1 MGTPIP
7 AEGKCSYSGCMRTV
21 RYIAPI
27 ILAVQLPLHKSIT
40 GLWLDLLVFNSV
52 AIASLIS
59 VVLAPKVNNK
69 WAQPITACAIG
80 SWSLGSILAT
90 TTSYIDLPSV
100 VITTSDAS
108 YLLFY
113 PLALLGMQLLIS
125 SQQKLTL
132 LEIVD
137 ASIVGLGL
145 STLGSA
151 FALHPVLPHFDG
163 DLNQSFLAIIYPV
176 ADLVLL
182 CFIISTVV
190 MHGFSRRGL
199 LLSIGVSLYSVTD
212 FLFLW
217 QNINMSYTFG
227 SLLDYGWLLAFV
239 IIAESCWHP
248 ATDNRQKNGVSP
260 VLITISV
267 FLSAT
272 LLALLAIDPDNFPH
286 FILIPAIGTLA
297 LAFIRMSIALN
308 QARHIGHER
317 ILARTDELTML
328 PNRRRLIAE
337 IQGFAARQGSLLL
350 LDLDGFKPVNDT
362 FGHEIGDR
370 VLQQVAQR
378 FSRALPSGALLAR
391 LGGDE
396 FGVLVDGNE
405 AVVMEIALAL
415 RGTLSY
421 PFLIDGNEIRI
432 GVSIG
437 IAHNDG
443 ADDLLLRAD
452 KAMYAAK
459 RQALGVC
466 QL

>member
-1 MGTPIP
+1 
-7 AEGKCSYSGCMRTV
+7 
-21 RYIAPI
+21 
-27 ILAVQLPLHKSIT
+27 
-40 GLWLDLLVFNSV
+40 
-52 AIASLIS
+52 
-59 VVLAPKVNNK
+59 
-69 WAQPITACAIG
+69 
-80 SWSLGSILAT
+80 
-90 TTSYIDLPSV
+90 
-100 VITTSDAS
+100 
-108 YLLFY
+108 
-113 PLALLGMQLLIS
+113 MQ
-125 SQQKLTL
+125 
-132 LEIVD
+132 
-137 ASIVGLGL
+137 
-145 STLGSA
+145 
-151 FALHPVLPHFDG
+151 
-163 DLNQSFLAIIYPV
+163 
-176 ADLVLL
+176 
-182 CFIISTVV
+182 
-190 MHGFSRRGL
+190 GFSRRGL
-199 LLSIGVSLYSVTD
+199 LLTIGVSLYSVTD

-272 LLALLAIDPDNFPH
+272 LLALLAIAPDNFPH

-337 IQGFAARQGSLLL
+337 IQGFATRQGSLLL

-378 FSRALPSGALLAR
+378 FSRALPNGALLAR

>member
-443 ADDLLLRAD
+443 ANDLLLRAD

>member
-1 MGTPIP
+1 
-7 AEGKCSYSGCMRTV
+7 MRAV
-21 RYIAPI
+21 RFIAPI
-27 ILAVQLPLHKSIT
+27 LLVVQLPFHQSFS
-40 GLWLDLLVFNSV
+40 GVWMDVVAFNSV
-52 AIASLIS
+52 AIAALFS
-59 VVLAPKVNNK
+59 VLVAPRINNK
-69 WAQPITACAIG
+69 WAQPLTAVAI
-80 SWSLGSILAT
+80 SMWCLGSIAATLSTYFDDSAFLANL
-90 TTSYIDLPSV
+90 SEPL
-100 VITTSDAS
+100 

-113 PLALLGMQLLIS
+113 PLALLGLQMLIS
-125 SQQKLTL
+125 IQQKLTA
-132 LEIVD
+132 LEFVD

-145 STLGSA
+145 STLGTA

-163 DLNQSFLAIIYPV
+163 DFNQSFFAVIYPV

-182 CFIISTVV
+182 CFIAATVA
-190 MHGFSRRGL
+190 MQGFSMRGL
-199 LLSIGVSLYSVTD
+199 LLAIGVCIYAASD
-212 FLFLW
+212 FVFLW
-217 QNINMSYTFG
+217 QNINSTYVFG
-227 SLLDYGWLLAFV
+227 SLIDYGWLLAFV
-239 IIAESCWHP
+239 VIAESCWHP
-248 ATDNRQKNGVSP
+248 TTDNKSRSGVSP
-260 VLITISV
+260 VLITLSV

-272 LLALLAIDPDNFPH
+272 LLALLAIAPESFPQ

-308 QARHIGHER
+308 QARSIGHER

-328 PNRRRLIAE
+328 PNRRRLISE
-337 IQGFAARQGSLLL
+337 IQNFATREGSLML

-362 FGHEIGDR
+362 YGHEVGDK

-378 FSRALPSGALLAR
+378 FDRALPSTALLAR

-396 FGVLVDGNE
+396 FGVLVDGTNE
-405 AVVMEIALAL
+405 TVMEIALAL

-421 PFLIDGNEIRI
+421 PFVIDGDHISI

-437 IAHNDG
+437 IADNDG

-452 KAMYAAK
+452 NAMYAAK